1 VPFREWRTRHLSPPP
16 QRLKWCALS
25 YRVETLA
32 VSPSPPDLQSAPMR
46 GSVGEVW
53 FAVGAVLRV
62 REICQRP
69 VLELPTGGAAQL
81 QFWTARLGFRPDQ
94 VPQRLSQVDN
104 WYEGVRWARLSVF
117 WSFRWRCCCRS

>member
-1 VPFREWRTRHLSPPP
+1 VPFREWGTRQLSLPP

-25 YRVETLA
+25 YRVEALA

-53 FAVGAVLRV
+53 FAVGCRSA
-62 REICQRP
+62 RERN
-69 VLELPTGGAAQL
+69 LPKPRSPTPNGRRRAL

-94 VPQRLSQVDN
+94 GAPT
-104 WYEGVRWARLSVF
+104 Y
-117 WSFRWRCCCRS
+117 